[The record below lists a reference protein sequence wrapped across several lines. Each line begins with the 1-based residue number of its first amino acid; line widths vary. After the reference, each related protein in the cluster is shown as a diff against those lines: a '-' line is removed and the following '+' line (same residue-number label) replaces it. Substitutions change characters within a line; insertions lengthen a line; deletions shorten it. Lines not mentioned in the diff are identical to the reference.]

1 MEINFLI
8 ILTFLLSLIVWY
20 IVTPLIEGTKEIP
33 TQINQHE
40 LNRNKT
46 VLLRQIKEL
55 EMDYHIGNVSEEDF
69 NNTRNELKNE
79 ISTIITNIKNIS

>member
-1 MEINFLI
+1 MGINFLI
-8 ILTFLLSLIVWY
+8 IITFLLSLIVWY

-33 TQINQHE
+33 TQINLHE

-69 NNTRNELKNE
+69 NNARNELKNE
-79 ISTIITNIKNIS
+79 ISTIIVNIKNIS

>member
-8 ILTFLLSLIVWY
+8 VNTFLLSLIVWY

-33 TQINQHE
+33 TQINRHE
-40 LNRNKT
+40 LKRNKT

-55 EMDYHIGNVSEEDF
+55 EMD
-69 NNTRNELKNE
+69 
-79 ISTIITNIKNIS
+79 

>member
-1 MEINFLI
+1 MGINFLI
-8 ILTFLLSLIVWY
+8 IITFLLSLIVWY

-33 TQINQHE
+33 TQINLHE